1 MICILDPLTCGYT
14 KVLVYELFTSDFG
27 VQQEGN
33 KKAWQGNMNKKRF
46 EKFQERYSDYCKNDT
61 SSYKAFVN
69 KFPKI
74 IENIKSLGKKD
85 PAAKKSIL
93 SIFSTDSWTNLEQ
106 LKKTKHSPT
115 DCQGCLKD
123 PIYKKA
129 LSKLPIRTNTYPRK
143 AFLHDFDGKK
153 SAVLQDVTNEIVSG
167 LNRDFKTRFNV
178 NFTSQVTKSVKS
190 SNIEKENTARAIK
203 KDIEAKWKQKSVE
216 T

>member
-1 MICILDPLTCGYT
+1 MSYLPATLEPDKRLI
-14 KVLVYELFTSDFG
+14 KKFG
-27 VQQEGN
+27 
-33 KKAWQGNMNKKRF
+33 KKIRIENGKKF
-46 EKFQERYSDYCKNDT
+46 EKFEERYSDYCKNDT

-129 LSKLPIRTNTYPRK
+129 LSKLHP
-143 AFLHDFDGKK
+143 
-153 SAVLQDVTNEIVSG
+153 
-167 LNRDFKTRFNV
+167 TRII
-178 NFTSQVTKSVKS
+178 QR
-190 SNIEKENTARAIK
+190 I
-203 KDIEAKWKQKSVE
+203 D
-216 T
+216 

>member
-1 MICILDPLTCGYT
+1 MICILDPLTCGFT
-14 KVLVYELFTSDFG
+14 KVLVYELFTSGFG

-33 KKAWQGNMNKKRF
+33 KKVWQGNMNKKRF
-46 EKFQERYSDYCKNDT
+46 EKFQERYPDYCKNDT

-74 IENIKSLGKKD
+74 IENIKSLRKKD
-85 PAAKKSIL
+85 PAVKKSIL

-129 LSKLPIRTNTYPRK
+129 LSKLPIKTNAYRRK
-143 AFLHDFDGKK
+143 AVLHDFDGKK
-153 SAVLQDVTNEIVSG
+153 SAILQDVPMK
-167 LNRDFKTRFNV
+167 L
-178 NFTSQVTKSVKS
+178 
-190 SNIEKENTARAIK
+190 
-203 KDIEAKWKQKSVE
+203 
-216 T
+216 